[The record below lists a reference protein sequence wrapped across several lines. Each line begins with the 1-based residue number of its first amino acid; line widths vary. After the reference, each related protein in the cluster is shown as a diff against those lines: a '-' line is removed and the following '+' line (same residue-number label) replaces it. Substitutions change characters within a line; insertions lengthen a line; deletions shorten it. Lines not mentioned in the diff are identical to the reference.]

1 MDPLDSKVAPQAL
14 AELCNPKSAGTS
26 TTSTGGLAGSC
37 PSPRPVETIP
47 HSVYESAANYVRKR
61 LEGRDL
67 PQIGLA
73 CGKTLQGIADKLEGE
88 IVDIPHSEIP
98 GFVSSTVLKSSGRLV
113 FGEISGTPVVCVVGR
128 CHYYEGYSMKHITFP
143 IRMLSLVGVK
153 TLVVTT
159 AVSGIASDLDLGDI
173 TVIKDHI
180 SLPTLA
186 GLNPLIGPNFA
197 QLGPRM
203 PSMYNAYTFNMR
215 KLAFKVLLADQELQ
229 KRGVRM
235 REAVYCHTTGP
246 SFETRAECLALR
258 TFGAEVIGTSI
269 VPDVIVAH
277 HSGLDVLC
285 LGLVT
290 NVVAKGVEPSAE
302 EAARAALAGAKAPK
316 PADDDADDDI
326 LTRKGSVKKG
336 SQRAAD
342 LNLLVKRIVEN
353 M

>member
-1 MDPLDSKVAPQAL
+1 MDPLDNKSTTQAL
-14 AELCNPKSAGTS
+14 AELCSPVS
-26 TTSTGGLAGSC
+26 TIATGGGSSC
-37 PSPRPVETIP
+37 LSPRPVETIP
-47 HSVYESAANYVRKR
+47 HSVYESAANYVRTK
-61 LEGRDL
+61 LKGREL
-67 PQIGLA
+67 PQIGLI
-73 CGKTLQGIADKLEGE
+73 CGKTLQGLADKLEGE
-88 IVDIPHSEIP
+88 IVDIPHTEIP
-98 GFVSSTVLKSSGRLV
+98 GFVSSTVLKSTGRLV
-113 FGEISGTPVVCVVGR
+113 FGEISGTPVVCIVGR

-143 IRMLSLVGVK
+143 IRMLSLIGVK
-153 TLVVTT
+153 TLIITT
-159 AVSGIASDLDLGDI
+159 AVSGVASDLDLGDI

-215 KLAFKVLLADQELQ
+215 KLAFKVLLSDQELQ

-235 REAVYCHTTGP
+235 REAIYCHTTGP
-246 SFETRAECLALR
+246 SFETRAECFALR
-258 TFGAEVIGTSI
+258 SLGAEVIGTSI
-269 VPDVIVAH
+269 VPDIIVAH

-290 NVVAKGVEPSAE
+290 NVVAKGDEPCAE
-302 EAARAALAGAKAPK
+302 EAARAALAGTKAPK
-316 PADDDADDDI
+316 PKDVDADDDI
-326 LTRKGSVKKG
+326 LARKGSVKKG

-342 LNLLVKRIVEN
+342 LNLLVKRMVET